1 MARQQR
7 NFWVRAL
14 DRVRDW
20 RRKDDI
26 NVRPVSVRPELS
38 DSDVVMIRRQIDACL
53 ADRGGAVSARL
64 RAAELGRAYL
74 GLNDA
79 GQARFFSLLASEY
92 DIDPEE
98 VDKACAALGAAEG
111 EAERRAA
118 RRRLRQTLVPPRV
131 QLLTQFNSLDRGV
144 KFLVDMRADLLRVA
158 RGRPEIRDLDGDLQE
173 LLRGWFDVG
182 FLEMAQITFNSPAS
196 LLEKLIDYE
205 AVHEIRS
212 WKDLK
217 NRLDSDRRCF
227 SFMHPNM
234 PGEPLIFV
242 EVALVNG
249 MTDNVH
255 ALLDEAAPEVD
266 PHAADTAIFYSISNC
281 QAGLAGVGFGDFL
294 IKRVVDRLSQR
305 FPNLK
310 TFATLSPIPGFRRW
324 LDVALE
330 GGEPLLAE
338 AEERLIRATAR
349 KENGHKGLK
358 AILGDPGWADD
369 GDLCEAVR
377 EPLIRLG
384 ARYLALEKDSRGRPL
399 DPVARFHL
407 NNGARV
413 ERINWL
419 GDRSESGLRQSAGMM
434 VNYLYKLD
442 EIEKNHE
449 AFRGEGKLV
458 ASPQISRLCKG
469 L

>member
-14 DRVRDW
+14 DRVRNW
-20 RRKDDI
+20 RGEDDI
-26 NVRPVSVRPELS
+26 NVRPVTVAPELS
-38 DSDVVMIRRQIDACL
+38 DSDLPLIRRQIDACL
-53 ADRGGAVSARL
+53 ATRGGAVSARL

-74 GLNDA
+74 GLNET
-79 GQARFFSLLASEY
+79 GRARFFGLLAAEY

-98 VDKACAALGAAEG
+98 VDKASAALGAAEG
-111 EAERRAA
+111 EAERRGA
-118 RRRLRQTLVPPRV
+118 RRRLRQGLVPPRV
-131 QLLTQFNSLDRGV
+131 ELLTQFNSLDRGV
-144 KFLVDMRADLLRVA
+144 KFLVDMRADLLQA
-158 RGRPEIRDLDGDLQE
+158 MKEHPELKDLDDDLQD

-182 FLEMAQITFNSPAS
+182 FLDMAQITFNSPAA

-212 WKDLK
+212 WTDLK

-234 PGEPLIFV
+234 PDEPLIFV
-242 EVALVNG
+242 EVALLNG
-249 MTDNVH
+249 MADNVQ
-255 ALLDEAAPEVD
+255 ALLDEHAPEID
-266 PHAADTAIFYSISNC
+266 PHSADTAIFYSISNC
-281 QAGLAGVGFGDFL
+281 QKGLAGVGFGDFL

-310 TFATLSPIPGFRRW
+310 SFATLSPIPGFRRW
-324 LDVALE
+324 LDGALE
-330 GGEPLLAE
+330 GEQPVLEE

-349 KENGHKGLK
+349 TESGGEGLR
-358 AILGDPGWADD
+358 AILAMPDWAADD
-369 GDLCEAVR
+369 DLVEAVR
-377 EPLIRLG
+377 EPLIRLA
-384 ARYLALEKDSRGRPL
+384 ARYLVKEKDAKGRPL

-413 ERINWL
+413 ERVNWL
-419 GDRSESGLRQSAGMM
+419 GDRSDSGMRQSAGMM

-449 AFRGEGKLV
+449 AFRGEGKVV

>member
-14 DRVRDW
+14 DRVRNW
-20 RRKDDI
+20 RGDDDI
-26 NVRPVSVRPELS
+26 NVRPVSVDRELR
-38 DSDVVMIRRQIDACL
+38 DSDLPLIRRQIDACL

-74 GLNDA
+74 GLNA
-79 GQARFFSLLASEY
+79 KGRARFFALLAREY
-92 DIDPEE
+92 DIDPDE
-98 VDKACAALGAAEG
+98 VDKASAALRAAEG
-111 EAERRAA
+111 EAERRTA
-118 RRRLRQTLVPPRV
+118 RRRLRRSLVPPRV
-131 QLLTQFNSLDRGV
+131 HLLTQFNSLDRGV
-144 KFLVDMRADLLRVA
+144 KFLVDMRADLLRAA
-158 RGRPEIRDLDGDLQE
+158 REQPDLRDLDGDLQE

-310 TFATLSPIPGFRRW
+310 SFATLSPIPGFRRW
-324 LDVALE
+324 LEGALE
-330 GGEPLLAE
+330 GEEPLLAE
-338 AEERLIRATAR
+338 AEDRLIRATAR
-349 KENGHKGLK
+349 KESGHQGLK
-358 AILGDPGWADD
+358 AILDDPGWVDD
-369 GDLCEAVR
+369 GDLVEAVR

-384 ARYLALEKDSRGRPL
+384 ARYLAREKDSRGRPL

-413 ERINWL
+413 ERINWM

-449 AFRGEGKLV
+449 AFRGEGKVV